1 MKKAVAIV
9 FVIVAVL
16 MSGMLV
22 WGFIDAQKKESAVEN
37 KVQDVPTTTETD
49 EEATQQEAK
58 SINLSELSKHNKPND
73 CWVTIRGNVYDVTSY
88 LDEHPGGADLILNY
102 CGEDATS
109 AYNNKGGEG
118 RHSANADSIL
128 NDYLLGSLN

>member
-22 WGFIDAQKKESAVEN
+22 WGFIDAQKKESDVEN
-37 KVQDVPTTTETD
+37 IVQDVPTTTENS
-49 EEATQQEAK
+49 EEITQQEVK
-58 SINLSELSKHNKPND
+58 SINLSELSKHNKSND
-73 CWVTIRGNVYDVTSY
+73 CWVAIRGNVYDVSSY

-128 NDYLLGSLN
+128 NTYLLGNLN

>member
-1 MKKAVAIV
+1 MKKAVAII
-9 FVIVAVL
+9 FIIVAIL

-22 WGFIDAQKKESAVEN
+22 WGLIDAQKKESAVEN
-37 KVQDVPTTTETD
+37 KVQDVPTTTENT
-49 EEATQQEAK
+49 EEVTQQEVK
-58 SINLSELSKHNKPND
+58 SINLSELSKHNKSND
-73 CWVTIRGNVYDVTSY
+73 CWVAIRGNVYDVTSY
-88 LDEHPGGADLILNY
+88 LDEHPGGADLILNF

-128 NDYLLGSLN
+128 NTYLLGSLN